1 MDIQKEFF
9 SIMKD
14 NGHLST
20 VWVSVAQEKKT
31 DPFENTTCKIFS
43 NPIPVQAVVKSYTP
57 ESLRW
62 KFYGTIPMGS
72 KQIICE
78 KKFKNL
84 FKIAAKIQIGD
95 EYYKTWKDDSKGFG
109 IIEREEYISVILQI
123 KTQVE
128 D

>member
-1 MDIQKEFF
+1 MDISREFF

-20 VWVSVAQEKKT
+20 VWVSPAQEKKT
-31 DPFENTTCKIFS
+31 DPFENTTRKIFS

-78 KKFKNL
+78 KKFKTL

-109 IIEREEYISVILQI
+109 IIEREEYIVVILQI